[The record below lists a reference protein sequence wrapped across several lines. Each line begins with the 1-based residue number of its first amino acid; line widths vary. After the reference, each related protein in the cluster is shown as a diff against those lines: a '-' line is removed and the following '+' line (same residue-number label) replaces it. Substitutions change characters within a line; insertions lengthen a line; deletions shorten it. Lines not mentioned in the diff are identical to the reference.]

1 MALLLRF
8 LAVLFCLFWVV
19 SVVRSPLAVL
29 LALTVSCVRLFR
41 PLPFSRFLRFW
52 LAVGSL
58 GLRLP
63 CARLLWLRGALRVRA
78 CLWRFRLVLVRL
90 VWVCARISVAESR
103 VLGVLSRCVL
113 VWVARCWWLRL
124 FRFLLRLWAVSF
136 LCFSGRRPFLK
147 QSFVFIVGFSTTSIC
162 F

>member
-41 PLPFSRFLRFW
+41 PLPFSRFPRFW

-63 CARLLWLRGALRVRA
+63 CARLLWFRGALRVRA

-90 VWVCARISVAESR
+90 VCVCPRLSVAVAR
-103 VLGVLSRCVL
+103 VLGVLLRWLL
-113 VWVARCWWLRL
+113 VWVARCLW
-124 FRFLLRLWAVSF
+124 FLLLRFPLLGLDRKSTRLNSSHVRISYAV
-136 LCFSGRRPFLK
+136 
-147 QSFVFIVGFSTTSIC
+147 
-162 F
+162 